1 MDFDFLKPAKYS
13 FIISIILT
21 VASIVLVF
29 YPGPRMSIEFTG
41 GTRMEI
47 SIAKKAT
54 TAQEVTD
61 ALSRFHGETLNA
73 IVNKLQ
79 NGNFLVRMK
88 GIGDETHK
96 ALLAYL
102 KTPLGPLEQVQYT
115 TIGPTVGE
123 TLKVR
128 AAYAILA
135 ASFGIIVY
143 LAFAFRKIPR
153 KYSPWKFGTVAVA
166 ALLHDVMVTAGI
178 FTIMSYYTSFEV
190 DTLFVTALLTILG
203 YSVND
208 TIIIFDRIR
217 DNLFVQER
225 KESFASVT
233 NRSINQVWMRS
244 VFTSSATL
252 IMLFSLLLL
261 GSASTHW
268 FVLTLIIGILLGTYS
283 SIFIAAPFLVIWND
297 RKKIQ

>member
-21 VASIVLVF
+21 VVSIVLVF
-29 YPGPRMSIEFTG
+29 YPGPRLSIEFTG
-41 GTRMEI
+41 GTRMEL
-47 SIAKKAT
+47 SVAKKTVT
-54 TAQEVTD
+54 TQEVTD
-61 ALSRFHGETLNA
+61 ALSRFPGETLNA

-79 NGNFLVRMK
+79 NGNFLIRMK

-102 KTPLGPLEQVQYT
+102 KTPLGPIDQVQYT

-128 AAYAILA
+128 AGYAILA
-135 ASFGIIVY
+135 ASLGIIAY

-153 KYSPWKFGTVAVA
+153 KYSPWKFGVVAVV
-166 ALLHDVMVTAGI
+166 ALLHDVMVTTGI

-225 KESFASVT
+225 KESFAAVA

-244 VFTSSATL
+244 VFTSTATL

-268 FVLTLIIGILLGTYS
+268 FVLTLIIGIVFGTYS
-283 SIFIAAPFLVIWND
+283 SIFIAVPFLVFWND
-297 RKKIQ
+297 RKRIQ

>member
-21 VASIVLVF
+21 VVSIVLVF

-61 ALSRFHGETLNA
+61 ALSRFPGETLNA

-225 KESFASVT
+225 KESFASVA
-233 NRSINQVWMRS
+233 NHSINQVWMRS

-268 FVLTLIIGILLGTYS
+268 FVLTLIVGILFGTYS
-283 SIFIAAPFLVIWND
+283 SIFIAAPFLVFWND
-297 RKKIQ
+297 RKKTQ